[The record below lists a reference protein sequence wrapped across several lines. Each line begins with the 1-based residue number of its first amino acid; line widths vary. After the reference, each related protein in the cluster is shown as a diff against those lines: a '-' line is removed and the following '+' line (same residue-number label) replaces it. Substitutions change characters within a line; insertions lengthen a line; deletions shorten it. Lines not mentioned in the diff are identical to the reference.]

1 MTIEQI
7 DEELFAEYVREA
19 DRLIMASI
27 PPEKELKHKFS
38 RRFERKMRA
47 LLKYERRSVPM
58 RRFVSGMK
66 RAAAA
71 IIIVMGLGLA
81 LTMGV
86 NAYRIDLIQMVT
98 EVFDNIRTMML
109 EYEDITFIKS
119 TKVEPDEQEELG
131 LIEPEYVPD
140 GYEVEERISGP
151 SAFVI
156 TYVNDTGKIL
166 LYKQTLLGYGETM
179 LDTEDAIVD
188 SEMINRQEVST
199 IFKQDSYTFYWSDNQ
214 FKFYLNGSVSK
225 EEMIHIAESIIQKS
239 EDQE

>member
-151 SAFVI
+151 FSLMM
-156 TYVNDTGKIL
+156 TYVNENESNL
-166 LYKQTLLGYGETM
+166 VYKQTSLGYGEIM
-179 LDTEDAIVD
+179 LDTEDAEID
-188 SEMINRQEVST
+188 TEEIGDYEVT
-199 IFKQDSYTFYWSDNQ
+199 IISKNNNYISYWRNSQ
-214 FKFYLNGSVSK
+214 FEFWVNGNISK
-225 EEMIHIAESIIQKS
+225 EEILRMTESIIQQS
-239 EDQE
+239 ENQ